1 MAVTAIN
8 KELYSFSVSLEVT
21 SQKEVEV
28 EKEFE
33 IEKEVEVEKRKKNKK
48 TGKMEKV
55 LVTETRKATEKKIVK
70 EMRDVVEEQPV
81 RVTLRKPTRTQL
93 EDGDMFYSIWLN
105 KYIKMGLLTRAMLAK
120 QHLDVGGSL
129 TEEEKQRYSQ
139 LYVRLYEKQQAVQR
153 FSIKTAEERS
163 NDENER
169 LQKAVEE
176 LGIIRKELT
185 DFEAV
190 QASMFDHT
198 ADIKARNKTI
208 TWYLLNL
215 AHVSYGDQD
224 DAETLPLF
232 PGENYDDKYQSY
244 LELDEQNDEV
254 YLRSIDKLSSLTTI
268 WYMSGVSNQDDFD
281 RLLQEIDAD
290 Q

>member
-8 KELYSFSVSLEVT
+8 KQLYSFSVSLEVN

-28 EKEFE
+28 EKEIE
-33 IEKEVEVEKRKKNKK
+33 VEKEVEVEKKKKNKE
-48 TGKMEKV
+48 TGKFEKH
-55 LVTETRKATEKKIVK
+55 LVTETRKVKEKKIVT

-81 RVTLRKPTRTQL
+81 RVVLRKPTRTQL

-129 TEEEKQRYSQ
+129 TEEEKARYSQ

-153 FSIKTAEERS
+153 FSLKTEEERS

-169 LQKAVEE
+169 LRVAVEE

-224 DAETLPLF
+224 DAEVIPLF
-232 PGENYDDKYQSY
+232 PGETYDDKYQSY

-281 RLLQEIDAD
+281 RLLEEIDTE
-290 Q
+290 